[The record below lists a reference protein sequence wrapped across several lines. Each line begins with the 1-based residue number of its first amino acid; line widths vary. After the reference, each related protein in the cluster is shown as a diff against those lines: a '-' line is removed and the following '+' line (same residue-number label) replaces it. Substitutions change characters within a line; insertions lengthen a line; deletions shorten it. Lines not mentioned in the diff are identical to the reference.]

1 MLCLLLLCLF
11 FFLLADS
18 YFLFVCWGVF
28 WLATPAKTDKKYV
41 EKRPRLLLLL
51 PAVCVLGG

>member
-1 MLCLLLLCLF
+1 VPAFALPF

-18 YFLFVCWGVF
+18 YFSVCVGGVF

-41 EKRPRLLLLL
+41 EKRPRLRLLL

>member
-11 FFLLADS
+11 FSCWLIHIFC
-18 YFLFVCWGVF
+18 VCVGGVF